1 MTIVFNNPHG
11 SPVRV
16 NVEDT
21 VVVDKTAEGTT
32 YAYNGEEGT
41 LMTTVMSDTHRH
53 SPVGIVSDIEQQG
66 VDSQLNDME
75 DSFDNPPKRLFTYK
89 SLRLQT
95 AISGQRAFARRT
107 FGATATSVASKF
119 DWPIKTIAVLWLIP
133 ERDG

>member
-41 LMTTVMSDTHRH
+41 ID
-53 SPVGIVSDIEQQG
+53 
-66 VDSQLNDME
+66 
-75 DSFDNPPKRLFTYK
+75 DNCYVRRPP
-89 SLRLQT
+89 
-95 AISGQRAFARRT
+95 G
-107 FGATATSVASKF
+107 
-119 DWPIKTIAVLWLIP
+119 
-133 ERDG
+133 